1 MKPELWLA
9 THTQLF
15 SFISIV
21 TILTLT
27 PAATTMLVMRNVVG
41 HGTRAGVL
49 VALGGCIGVFVH
61 ATFSALGL
69 SLLLV
74 QSARAFQIV
83 KMVGAGYLI
92 LLGCQSIWRAMRAR
106 PNATMDWATQLDAP
120 QAKSQPRPVIEGL
133 LTALLSPEISVF
145 YLAMLPQFIQPGS
158 SVLVQS
164 FLLATIHVCVRLLW
178 YGFLAVSLG
187 QVAHQLKR
195 WRVKQGL
202 EFASGA
208 ALLLFGLK
216 VATVRR

>member
-1 MKPELWLA
+1 MNPELWLA
-9 THTQLF
+9 THAQLF

-21 TILTLT
+21 TVLTIT
-27 PAATTMLVMRNVVG
+27 PAATTLLVMRNVVG
-41 HGTRAGVL
+41 HGTRAGLL
-49 VALGGCIGVFVH
+49 VVIGGCIGIFVH

-92 LLGCQSIWRAMRAR
+92 VLGCQSIWRAIRAR
-106 PNATMDWATQLDAP
+106 PNAMVAWGAQLNAP
-120 QAKSQPRPVIEGL
+120 KPKKQPRPVLEGL

-145 YLAMLPQFIQPGS
+145 YLAMLPQFIQPGA
-158 SVLVQS
+158 SVLAQS
-164 FLLATIHVCVRLLW
+164 FLLASIHVGVRILW
-178 YGFLAVSLG
+178 YGFLAVSIG
-187 QVAHQLKR
+187 RVAQLFKR

-202 EFASGA
+202 EFASGV
-208 ALLLFGLK
+208 ALLLFGVK

>member
-1 MKPELWLA
+1 MNYNYGLA
-9 THTQLF
+9 DHAQLL

-21 TILTLT
+21 TVLTLT

-41 HGTRAGVL
+41 HGTRAGIL
-49 VALGGCIGVFVH
+49 VAIGGCMGVFVH

-83 KMVGAGYLI
+83 KMVGAGYLVM
-92 LLGCQSIWRAMRAR
+92 LGCQSIWRAIRTH
-106 PNATMDWATQLDAP
+106 PNATVDWATQLGALKP
-120 QAKSQPRPVIEGL
+120 KKQSRPVLEGL

-145 YLAMLPQFIQPGS
+145 YLAMLPQFMQPGG

-178 YGFLAVSLG
+178 YGFLAVSIG
-187 QVAHQLKR
+187 RVAQLFKR

>member
-1 MKPELWLA
+1 MNPEIWLA
-9 THTQLF
+9 THAQLF

-21 TILTLT
+21 TVLTLT

-41 HGTRAGVL
+41 HGTRAGIL

-92 LLGCQSIWRAMRAR
+92 VLGCQSIWRAMRTR
-106 PNATMDWATQLDAP
+106 PNAPADWSSPPDTMKP
-120 QAKSQPRPVIEGL
+120 KSQPHLIIEGL

-158 SVLVQS
+158 SMLMQS
-164 FLLATIHVCVRLLW
+164 FRLATIHVCVRLLW
-178 YGFLAVSLG
+178 YGFLAISIG
-187 QVAHQLKR
+187 QVAQYLKR

-202 EFASGA
+202 EFASGV

>member
-1 MKPELWLA
+1 MNPEIWLA
-9 THTQLF
+9 THAQLF

-21 TILTLT
+21 TVLTLT

-41 HGTRAGVL
+41 HGTRAGIL

-92 LLGCQSIWRAMRAR
+92 VLGCQSIWRAMRTR
-106 PNATMDWATQLDAP
+106 PNAPADWSIPPDTMKP
-120 QAKSQPRPVIEGL
+120 KSQPRPIIEGL

-158 SVLVQS
+158 SMLMQS
-164 FLLATIHVCVRLLW
+164 FRLATIHVCVRLLW
-178 YGFLAVSLG
+178 YGFLAISIG
-187 QVAHQLKR
+187 QVAQYLKR

-202 EFASGA
+202 EFASGV